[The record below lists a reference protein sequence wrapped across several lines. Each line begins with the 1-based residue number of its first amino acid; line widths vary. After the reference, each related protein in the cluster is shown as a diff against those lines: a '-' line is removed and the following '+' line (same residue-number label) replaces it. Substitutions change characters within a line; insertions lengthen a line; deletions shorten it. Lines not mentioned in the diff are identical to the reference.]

1 MTGKFPLAAALLGL
15 AWGQAAQASDI
26 RATAEVACEPG
37 GKALEYACD
46 IRLSDR
52 RTGAPLEG
60 LEVTVGAT
68 MPSMP
73 MAHNVRPVQAEP
85 GQAPGSYSAVLELE
99 MYGIWAVQLDL
110 AGPVRD
116 RLVATLDF
124 QPADGGDDED
134 EAGSDHGGHGGH
146 GGQHRH

>member
-1 MTGKFPLAAALLGL
+1 MTRKFLLSAALLGL

-37 GKALEYACD
+37 AKALEYACD
-46 IRLSDR
+46 IQLSDR
-52 RTGAPLEG
+52 RTGTPLEG
-60 LEVTVGAT
+60 LAVTVGAT

-73 MAHNVRPVQAEP
+73 MAHNVRPVQAQP
-85 GQAPGSYSAVLELE
+85 GDTPGSYSAVLELE
-99 MYGIWAVQLDL
+99 MYGVWALQLDL
-110 AGPVRD
+110 AGPIRD

-124 QPADGGDDED
+124 QPADG
-134 EAGSDHGGHGGH
+134 EAGNGHGGHGSH